1 MNKTIK
7 EIELIEQLREQME
20 LKSRIDTD
28 VFSTYFEHFA
38 QFLSRIQEF
47 FDQRFMDIEKVNDED
62 FNLFIDLCFFMAYFH
77 FNNNYYYEDEWIDTL
92 YQTKE
97 NINNIINDIIN
108 QLNEND
114 NINLYELK
122 DNKLI
127 ITNYDYKRRKTN
139 IIEVNNIDKF
149 CISRVINYL
158 SLPKAG
164 KFFLKNKLNLKDVE
178 KFTLNKTIIDEY
190 LIEIFLIFDALQ
202 ETNINKIKN
211 IFEDQLIKIFTS
223 KVMKEFL
230 ENYVIKLAPK

>member
-1 MNKTIK
+1 M
-7 EIELIEQLREQME
+7 
-20 LKSRIDTD
+20 
-28 VFSTYFEHFA
+28 
-38 QFLSRIQEF
+38 SRIQEF
-47 FDQRFMDIEKVNDED
+47 FDQRFKDIEKVNDED
-62 FNLFIDLCFFMAYFH
+62 FNLFIDLCFFMAYFD
-77 FNNNYYYEDEWIDTL
+77 FNNNFYYEDEWIDTL

-158 SLPKAG
+158 SLPKTG

>member
-1 MNKTIK
+1 MD
-7 EIELIEQLREQME
+7 R
-20 LKSRIDTD
+20 
-28 VFSTYFEHFA
+28 YFI
-38 QFLSRIQEF
+38 S
-47 FDQRFMDIEKVNDED
+47 N
-62 FNLFIDLCFFMAYFH
+62 
-77 FNNNYYYEDEWIDTL
+77 
-92 YQTKE
+92 KE

-139 IIEVNNIDKF
+139 IIEVNNIDKYR
-149 CISRVINYL
+149 ISRVINYL

-164 KFFLKNKLNLKDVE
+164 KFFLKNKLNLKEVE
-178 KFTLNKTIIDEY
+178 TFTINKTIIDEY
-190 LIEIFLIFDALQ
+190 HIEKFLKFDPLQ